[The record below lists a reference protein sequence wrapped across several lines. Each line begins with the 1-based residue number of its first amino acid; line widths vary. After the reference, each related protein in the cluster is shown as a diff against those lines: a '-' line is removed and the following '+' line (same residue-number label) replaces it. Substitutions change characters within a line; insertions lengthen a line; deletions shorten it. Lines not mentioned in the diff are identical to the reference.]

1 MYACSQLSFI
11 VIRIRLR
18 DTGNVSAPSTNN
30 STSLM
35 RNRVSVVRHLV
46 GVVLDLLDK
55 LRPLSDKFDESLTSS
70 SLKYRSSRRMKIQR
84 QTIT

>member
-1 MYACSQLSFI
+1 
-11 VIRIRLR
+11 
-18 DTGNVSAPSTNN
+18 
-30 STSLM
+30 M